1 MSGSI
6 HPLSIRLCPFIPAF
20 VYPSP
25 TEKPSQLHEDHSFG
39 LLSLPPPS
47 FLFFFL
53 TQDGDGCHSRIWHM
67 CGCGRKPAAASVTVL
82 FLKLSK
88 SLMPVVGVTQP
99 GLLDRAY
106 DGREVN
112 ESIQTSKG
120 LQTNSSL
127 ILTVSSSVKTG
138 QHWMELRTK
147 KCK

>member
-1 MSGSI
+1 MHPSI
-6 HPLSIRLCPFIPAF
+6 VGRWCPFISAF
-20 VYPSP
+20 VYSSP
-25 TEKPSQLHEDHSFG
+25 TEKPSQLHQDQSFA
-39 LLSLPPPS
+39 LLLLLPPS

-53 TQDGDGCHSRIWHM
+53 TQDGDGCHSGTRHM
-67 CGCGRKPAAASVTVL
+67 CGSGRKPATASVTVL

-106 DGREVN
+106 DERELN
-112 ESIQTSKG
+112 ESIQTSKE
-120 LQTNSSL
+120 LETNSSH

-138 QHWMELRTK
+138 HHWMELRTK